1 MVRHQPP
8 FRFTEREM
16 DIAKGTDLPD
26 LLTHLGYQV
35 RRVGSYYN
43 TREMDSLLIK
53 ERRTWRR

>member
-1 MVRHQPP
+1 MVRQQTP

-35 RRVGSYYN
+35 RR
-43 TREMDSLLIK
+43 SLI
-53 ERRTWRR
+53 RRLSISLVV